1 MFRARSSEAK
11 FRVSKMTLPK
21 IPVEILEAVMLE
33 LSPKDIYSASKV
45 NQEWREVIENEVF
58 WKRITIRDFGVF
70 SVPFMESWKE
80 TYHSNLRR
88 FCTPLTK
95 KIIYLTLTFPFEK
108 SSDLKYDQAR
118 ICKIWFENLYEL
130 TRLNLEANFSFK
142 IFDSVLGN
150 GPCVPS
156 ISEVVDEKGKT
167 FQTLYFRLKTTNP
180 NLTVSRL
187 VPVVNAWKKFRR
199 NLLSEKQFLEEE
211 TNFIVRSEKVN
222 NSMRDFVIDF
232 RVDGGFNKRRC
243 LNKSGYDILL
253 DNCDVRRS
261 SRIVC

>member
-1 MFRARSSEAK
+1 MFRARSSEVK
-11 FRVSKMTLPK
+11 FRVPKMVLPK

-45 NQEWREVIENEVF
+45 NQEWREVIESEVF

-70 SVPFMESWKE
+70 SVPFTGSWKE
-80 TYHSNLRR
+80 TYHTNLKR
-88 FCTPLTK
+88 FCTPLAK
-95 KIIYLTLTFPFEK
+95 NFIYLTLTFPFEG

-130 TRLNLEANFSFK
+130 SRIKLEAEFAFK
-142 IFDSVLGN
+142 IVDSVLGN
-150 GPCVPS
+150 GPCLPS
-156 ISEVVDEKGKT
+156 ISRVVDEKGKT
-167 FQTLYFRLKTTNP
+167 FRTLYFRLEARNP
-180 NLTVSRL
+180 NLSISRL
-187 VPVVNAWKKFRR
+187 VPVVNAWKKLRR

-211 TNFIVRSEKVN
+211 ISFVVRQEKVS
-222 NSMRDFVIDF
+222 NSMRDFVIKF
-232 RVDGGFNKRRC
+232 QPDGGFNKRRC

-261 SRIVC
+261 SRIVY